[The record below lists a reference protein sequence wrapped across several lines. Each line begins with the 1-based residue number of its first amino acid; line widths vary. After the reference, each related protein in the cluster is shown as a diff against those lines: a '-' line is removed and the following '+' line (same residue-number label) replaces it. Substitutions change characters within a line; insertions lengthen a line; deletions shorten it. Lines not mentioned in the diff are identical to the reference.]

1 MTHNPRQKKEKEKG
15 KLHTLRIIFKGVT
28 VQKHLA
34 RKSTKAKRVEEIHFL
49 ALKMQKSLVFFV
61 LFGEFAKA
69 AIEREYLDCHH
80 ENQQCTW

>member
-1 MTHNPRQKKEKEKG
+1 MTHNPRQKKKKKERKEKG
-15 KLHTLRIIFKGVT
+15 KLHILHIFFKGVT

-34 RKSTKAKRVEEIHFL
+34 RKSTKGKRVEEIHFL

-69 AIEREYLDCHH
+69 AVE
-80 ENQQCTW
+80 